1 MTSTLL
7 ARPPRRIWLTLEGP
21 DIIELKQVVLD
32 RDVEGA
38 VAFFQRAVAPR
49 VREAALR
56 RGIPI
61 EEADDRLPG

>member
-1 MTSTLL
+1 MTLTPLFH
-7 ARPPRRIWLTLEGP
+7 RPGHIWLTLEGP

-38 VAFFQRAVAPR
+38 VGFFRQVVVPR
-49 VREAALR
+49 VRAAAEQ

-61 EEADDRLPG
+61 EEEDDRLPG